1 MASPHVSHSS
11 SRPTHNTFQN
21 DRLPR
26 DGICYK
32 PLYDHFQPCAGP
44 LYLRGR
50 PTSRALSL
58 RPMFALFMSSI
69 SCPPVSSF
77 MLFHNQVWIKS
88 RQGQDR
94 IRPGSTS
101 WQVVCFL
108 CRQAAAAL
116 LERSRGGCLWVTQ
129 AADCVW
135 RKQPFEKI
143 KFRLPLSSGISCG
156 VGCQVVCMV
165 WVCRCFL
172 SRVSWNVC
180 HCTSVQVEQVFTET
194 WRRRCSPNCDSYL
207 LHQVHCHF
215 LSLVMTPQIKCSPN
229 ISTC

>member
-1 MASPHVSHSS
+1 MSHSCRKKSEKFIPPKLSVASPLVSHSS

-21 DRLPR
+21 NRLPQ

-32 PLYDHFQPCAGP
+32 PLYNHCQPCAGP

-58 RPMFALFMSSI
+58 RPMLALFMSSI

-101 WQVVCFL
+101 CVFSL
-108 CRQAAAAL
+108 SA
-116 LERSRGGCLWVTQ
+116 SSGGTVGKEP
-129 AADCVW
+129 
-135 RKQPFEKI
+135 R
-143 KFRLPLSSGISCG
+143 RLPLSHSSC
-156 VGCQVVCMV
+156 
-165 WVCRCFL
+165 
-172 SRVSWNVC
+172 
-180 HCTSVQVEQVFTET
+180 
-194 WRRRCSPNCDSYL
+194 
-207 LHQVHCHF
+207 
-215 LSLVMTPQIKCSPN
+215 
-229 ISTC
+229 